1 MIVLNV
7 NLPHLTRMFINI
19 WPKNK
24 QISARYSLRVIFY
37 GKQMIY
43 TRDINKITNSIKIGY

>member
-7 NLPHLTRMFINI
+7 NLPHLTKMFINI

-24 QISARYSLRVIFY
+24 QISVRNSLRVIFY